1 MFESTRTSTAV
12 LTKRDLD
19 AIPVLGGEADVIKTI
34 QLLPGTL
41 KGVEGSSDFFV
52 RGGAADQ
59 NLVLLDNA
67 TVYNTS
73 HLFGFLSVF
82 NPDIIDKV
90 EVINGGFP
98 AAYGG
103 RLSSILDIQ
112 TRSDI
117 ADKTH
122 VSGDIGLIS
131 SRLFIEQPLVD
142 DKVGVWLSGRRTY
155 VDQVMK
161 AVGENV
167 PYFFYDLNGKVIY
180 QPSTRDNVQ
189 FSFYGG
195 EDYLDFFRDRNN
207 DGDGVTTSFQSGN
220 NSQVIQWNRNWLNGW
235 RSDLSLVRTAY
246 RYNIRNSFEDNELLA
261 VSDIEDVGAK
271 LAFHRDTIG

>member
-1 MFESTRTSTAV
+1 
-12 LTKRDLD
+12 
-19 AIPVLGGEADVIKTI
+19 
-34 QLLPGTL
+34 
-41 KGVEGSSDFFV
+41 
-52 RGGAADQ
+52 
-59 NLVLLDNA
+59 
-67 TVYNTS
+67 
-73 HLFGFLSVF
+73 
-82 NPDIIDKV
+82 
-90 EVINGGFP
+90 
-98 AAYGG
+98 
-103 RLSSILDIQ
+103 LDIQ

-142 DKVGVWLSGRRTY
+142 DKVSVWLSGRRTY

-271 LAFHRDTIG
+271 LAFHRDTIGENGALKIGTDWIRHRVSPTVINTAGFFSEFLASSTSEGREAHEFAAYAQYEWSPVERWRINAGIRGSLTKVENKVYYYPEP